1 MDLVKQIEKLRY
13 QEVYILPIDYL
24 NIFHCVRSGVDKV
37 IDDVKG
43 VQKEINNQN
52 GKLERTFI
60 EVSRMMQGKAN
71 NKEPYVE
78 QGLEL
83 TKTIHNNCYNIV
95 ETIRWDW
102 HEHLTDLK

>member
-1 MDLVKQIEKLRY
+1 MHVMYNYTVR
-13 QEVYILPIDYL
+13 
-24 NIFHCVRSGVDKV
+24 RSGVDKV
-37 IDDVKG
+37 IEDVKG

-60 EVSRMMQGKAN
+60 ELSTMMQRKVN

-83 TKTIHNNCYNIV
+83 TRRIHNNCYNIV
-95 ETIRWDW
+95 ETIRWEYGNNQRSKLNLQFYQENW
-102 HEHLTDLK
+102 ICEPRNS